1 MLAFSRTRQLGSVA
15 AIAVLSLAAALAA
28 QTPQQTPRWKTFS
41 YPADGFTASWPSEPA
56 MSRQNVP
63 TDTGTFELRSYLV
76 DNDPVGMMV
85 GVCDYGAAAAGR
97 DPDSVLQGARNGAL
111 QNTKTN
117 LLRERKIALG
127 ENHGVEFESENDTLH
142 LTVRVYLV
150 GTRLYQVLVGYPI
163 STPFKDAARFLD
175 SFQLIPRTS
184 N

>member
-97 DPDSVLQGARNGAL
+97 DPDSVLQ
-111 QNTKTN
+111 
-117 LLRERKIALG
+117 REPG
-127 ENHGVEFESENDTLH
+127 
-142 LTVRVYLV
+142 TVRSR
-150 GTRLYQVLVGYPI
+150 TQRPI
-163 STPFKDAARFLD
+163 CSASGRSLWARTTEWN
-175 SFQLIPRTS
+175 SSPRTIRFI
-184 N
+184 